1 MASTAAVPI
10 LRAESGVTRHF
21 EEIRRFPMPAAM
33 PGAPGGI

>member
-1 MASTAAVPI
+1 MARTAAAPI
-10 LRAESGVTRHF
+10 LRAESGLTRDF